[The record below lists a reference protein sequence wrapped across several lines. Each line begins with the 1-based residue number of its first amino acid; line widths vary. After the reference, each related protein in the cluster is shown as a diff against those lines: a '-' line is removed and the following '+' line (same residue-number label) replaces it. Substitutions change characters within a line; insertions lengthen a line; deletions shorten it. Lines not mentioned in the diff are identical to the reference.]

1 MAAFALSLGYVAAGA
16 VVGAILRYLL
26 ALFFAGYAISF
37 PWGTLAAN
45 AIGCAAIGAITAIA
59 MQMNAISAEA
69 RLFLVTGLCGSL
81 TTLSSV
87 VYETGALVKDSEP
100 ALASLYLGGTLVVS
114 FAAFYAANFL
124 ALSLIRG

>member
-1 MAAFALSLGYVAAGA
+1 LAAFSLSLGYVAAGA
-16 VVGAILRYLL
+16 VVGAILRYVL
-26 ALFFAGYAISF
+26 ALGLARYAISF

-45 AIGCAAIGAITAIA
+45 ALGCAAIGAITAIA
-59 MQMNAISAEA
+59 MEMNAIGAEA

-100 ALASLYLGGTLVVS
+100 ALASLYLGGTLVLS
-114 FAAFYAANFL
+114 FAAFYAANFFT
-124 ALSLIRG
+124 LSLIKG